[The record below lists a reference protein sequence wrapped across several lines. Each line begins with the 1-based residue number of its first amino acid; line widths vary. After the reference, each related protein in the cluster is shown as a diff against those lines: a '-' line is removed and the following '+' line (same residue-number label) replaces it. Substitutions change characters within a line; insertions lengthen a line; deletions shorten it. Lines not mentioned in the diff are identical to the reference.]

1 MAESTIYFLEC
12 ETKDKNLGMTTLSV
26 QLDTLISDY
35 ADWLQRNDITHDDIA
50 FAKIFRSSDF
60 GCIAVLDSEDGMVVL
75 QPKRIRGGWIGKQIR
90 RILFYLKYRLRSLTF
105 AFSFKKI
112 TVNEQSPEE
121 SIEDRECDEE

>member
-1 MAESTIYFLEC
+1 MAERTLYFLEC
-12 ETKDKNLGMTTLSV
+12 ETKDKNLGMTTLSG

-35 ADWLQRNDITHDDIA
+35 ADWLQRNDVTHDDIA

-60 GCIAVLDSEDGMVVL
+60 GCIAVLDSEDGTVVL
-75 QPKRIRGGWIGKQIR
+75 QPRRVRGGWIGKQIR
-90 RILFYLKYRLRSLTF
+90 RILFHLKYHLRSLTF

-121 SIEDRECDEE
+121 DIEESDCDED

>member
-121 SIEDRECDEE
+121 SIEDHECDEE